1 MEDFNKKE
9 FSVLNKLNNPKK
21 IQDFL
26 DKLKMNFEPNGDTCR
41 SPRVVLRKKEA
52 HCIEGAM
59 LAGAALR
66 LHGHR
71 PLVVDLT
78 ASDSDFDHVIAV
90 FKKDGFLGAISK
102 TNHVVLRYREP
113 VYKTIRELVMSYF
126 HEYTD
131 NKGRKTL
138 RSYSNP
144 VNLSRFD
151 KIGWTVSEKDV
162 WEIPNYL
169 LKVPHKKILTRSQI
183 AGLRKADRIEAEAG
197 KLVEWKK

>member
-1 MEDFNKKE
+1 
-9 FSVLNKLNNPKK
+9 
-21 IQDFL
+21 
-26 DKLKMNFEPNGDTCR
+26 
-41 SPRVVLRKKEA
+41 
-52 HCIEGAM
+52 
-59 LAGAALR
+59 
-66 LHGHR
+66 
-71 PLVVDLT
+71 
-78 ASDSDFDHVIAV
+78 
-90 FKKDGFLGAISK
+90 
-102 TNHVVLRYREP
+102 
-113 VYKTIRELVMSYF
+113 MSYF